1 MFSILTLKLI
11 ITVVT
16 LLFLVLASLATLR
29 GLDKLLG
36 VSFKEMFKIVS
47 TSPIALAI
55 YLGFRLLAV
64 FLVVGLVLCL
74 AFVF

>member
-1 MFSILTLKLI
+1 MLSLLTLKLC

-16 LLFLVLASLATLR
+16 LLFLVFSTWSTLR
-29 GLDKLLG
+29 LLDKLLG
-36 VSFKEMFKIVS
+36 VKFKDLFNIVS
-47 TSPIALAI
+47 TSPVALAI